1 MKRIA
6 GVLAAFTIVAV
17 LHGQTPPPVPVFDGI
32 QVESRCTLASDGNL
46 FQYTYFFINPATNNE
61 PLGFTAIPLG
71 ELYPAK
77 NLSWPL
83 GWSCLP
89 EDLRTASEFVPNE
102 SQVFSCT
109 PVQSQGY
116 GAPGSRSGPFSF
128 TSYGFPRLREVW
140 FNPNLPPYFRAYLDY
155 LEAAGK
161 DVDVEAPFPDFEL
174 SLKRSYPRKV
184 PALVPSSQMR
194 FSYEHWDQL
203 LEDVGKLKEL
213 GWLAP
218 ALADA
223 VLAKLHEGRAA
234 AGAGDGQT
242 VVARLTEVVQLM
254 EQADRS
260 QYRAEAWDLVVLNAK
275 DLRDSVRWT
284 VPCEPQLVLTPKK
297 ASRSLGESQVVSARL
312 FNRATGLPM
321 AEERVTIKVLDGP
334 HAGTVIEGLTDAQGQ
349 LTLTYAGRQE
359 GKDRVRA
366 YGPAGSEET
375 LHVTPLAK
383 EFAAK
388 RGVAE
393 EDLARIWA
401 KVKEPHPKPLG
412 EKPKVKAA
420 GLSTECHL
428 PPSAEGPLVSDE
440 GVVEWRGGPDLAVPF
455 FTPPALV
462 SAPGAEF
469 VMNEATTNLGN
480 KAAPPS
486 VTRYYIA
493 THWPVDR
500 SQAVVVGE
508 REVPALA
515 PGEASEKRQMV
526 FRVPSSLPPGDYYL
540 DACADALGAVMET
553 DEQNNCASSRVF
565 LSIGGM
571 AVPPNR
577 PPVCAAATAEPSL
590 LWPPNHK
597 FVEVAIGGVSDP
609 DGDAVTL
616 TITGITQD
624 EPTEGLGDGDMCPDA
639 EVLAGGNVRLRA
651 ERSGLGNGRVY
662 VVSFTGSDGKGG
674 RCTGSVRVGV
684 PHDRSRQPVDSGQN
698 HDARLCPGQGAHR

>member
-1 MKRIA
+1 MKRTA
-6 GVLAAFTIVAV
+6 GVLAAFTIVRV
-17 LHGQTPPPVPVFDGI
+17 LHAQTPPPVPVFDGI
-32 QVESRCTLASDGNL
+32 QVESRCAVASDGYS
-46 FQYTYFFINPATNNE
+46 FQYTHFFINPATNTE

-71 ELYPAK
+71 QLYPAE

-116 GAPGSRSGPFSF
+116 GAPGTRSGPFSF
-128 TSYGFPRLREVW
+128 TSYGFPSLREVW

-174 SLKRSYPRKV
+174 SLKRSYLRKV
-184 PALVPSSQMR
+184 PALVPSSQQR
-194 FSYEHWDQL
+194 FSYAHWDQYL
-203 LEDVGKLKEL
+203 ADVVKLKGL
-213 GWLAP
+213 GWLA
-218 ALADA
+218 ADLADA

-254 EQADRS
+254 EQANSS
-260 QYRAEAWDLVVLNAK
+260 QVRAEAWDLVVLNAK
-275 DLRDSVRWT
+275 DLRDNVTWT
-284 VPCEPQLVLTPKK
+284 VPCEPALVLTPKK
-297 ASRSLGESQVVSARL
+297 ASRSLGESHVVTARL

-321 AEERVTIKVLDGP
+321 VGEPLTIKVLDGP
-334 HAGTVIEGLTDAQGQ
+334 HVGTMIEGLTDAQGQ
-349 LTLTYAGRQE
+349 LTLTYTGRQE

-366 YGPAGSEET
+366 YAPSGSEGT

-383 EFAAK
+383 DFAAK

-412 EKPKVKAA
+412 EKPKVKAT
-420 GLSTECHL
+420 GLSSECHL
-428 PPSAEGPLVSDE
+428 PASAEGALVSDE
-440 GVVEWRGGPDLAVPF
+440 GLVEWQGGADLAVPF
-455 FTPPALV
+455 FTPPALI
-462 SAPGAEF
+462 SAPGREF

-480 KAAPPS
+480 KTAPPS

-493 THWPVDR
+493 TQWPVDR

-515 PGEASEKRQMV
+515 PGEKSEKRQMV
-526 FRVPSSLPPGDYYL
+526 FRVPSSLPAGDYYL

-565 LSIGGM
+565 LSIVGM

-597 FVEVAIGGVSDP
+597 LVEVGITGVTDP
-609 DGDAVTL
+609 DGDAVT
-616 TITGITQD
+616 ITVAGVTQD
-624 EPTEGLGDGDMCPDA
+624 EPTEGLGDGDACPDA
-639 EVLAGGNVRLRA
+639 QITAEGKVRLRA

-662 VVSFTGSDGKGG
+662 VVTFRASDGKGG
-674 RCTGSVRVGV
+674 SCSGLVRVGV
-684 PHDRSRQPVDSGQN
+684 PHDQNREPVDDGQN
-698 HDARLCPGQGAHR
+698 HNATSCSGQGPRR